1 MYRYTTALLV
11 SLLVI
16 MGCNQPQTAKA
27 DKPERTIH
35 IDVSDSPVVM
45 LDGKEIHVALLEDH
59 IARLGESYEL
69 SAELS
74 IAADATL
81 GVVNDV
87 QQAVHQES
95 RKIAQ
100 KMAE

>member
-1 MYRYTTALLV
+1 MRK
-11 SLLVI
+11 
-16 MGCNQPQTAKA
+16 NQK
-27 DKPERTIH
+27 
-35 IDVSDSPVVM
+35 V
-45 LDGKEIHVALLEDH
+45 LEPGFLTKLN

-87 QQAVHQES
+87 QQAVHQKS
-95 RKIAQ
+95 PKIAQ
-100 KMAE
+100 KMAEQLICSQPYICK